1 MAGWL
6 HGVFVGDWLFVFP
19 LCGFSLSL
27 FCNYSEQTRCN
38 PRGALVFLEQR
49 RVRVEACGMFKPG
62 EPRAEL
68 DGVTGRCDDSLS
80 GKEVT
85 RECSNQY
92 PRTHAFHACSA
103 FTDMS

>member
-1 MAGWL
+1 MLDYATA
-6 HGVFVGDWLFVFP
+6 HGRLG
-19 LCGFSLSL
+19 SATRSTSSKRH
-27 FCNYSEQTRCN
+27 SEQTRCN

-49 RVRVEACGMFKPG
+49 RVRVEACGMLKPG